1 MNDTSILIVEDEGIV
16 AEDLACKIRQF
27 GYDVAGTAGTGEE
40 AIKLARLQQPDLVL
54 MDIHLAGA
62 MDGIEAARQI
72 HQQSKLPILFLTAH
86 SDLSTAQRIQ
96 QVEAVGYILKPFD
109 DRDLR
114 IQIALTLQKY
124 RAEKRLRESE
134 QRYRLLAETMLQG
147 VVHQDAAGRV
157 IAMNQ
162 AARRILG
169 RTQEQFL
176 GSSSVEVEHHTIREN
191 GKFFPGLEHPSMVAL
206 RTGKVVRNVI
216 MGVFNPELHQYR
228 WINIDAV
235 PVLFDEKTEPME
247 VYTVFEDITERKH
260 SEEAQAR
267 LAAIVTSADDAII
280 GMDLDNNIQTWNAGA
295 ENVFG
300 YKADEIVGKN
310 IDLLLPPG
318 HQDEIHT
325 IQNKL
330 ASDRVIKK
338 FESLSRQKDGTVIP
352 VSLAVSHIRD
362 GTGKVIGTSRIAHN
376 ITEHKRFEAERDAM
390 IECLRFINESSE
402 TRSLVHSAI
411 SFFQKLSGC
420 EAVGVRLKKDG
431 DYPYY
436 ETLGFSDVFLTAGNG
451 LCSHDTSRERNH
463 NEAGNPMYAC
473 LCGDVLSTS
482 IDKTRS
488 FLTVRGS
495 FWCNS
500 ATELLTLIPESDLPN
515 LSCRCCLSEG
525 YESMALIPFSVGAER
540 LGLLQLNDRQK
551 NRFTEQAITLWERL
565 ANHLAVALAKFQADE
580 ALAALNAELDLKVRQ
595 RTFELQ
601 EMQQL
606 YLHSEKLAAIGKLS
620 ASIAHEFN
628 NPLQGILSILS
639 GVKKRAIMEAED
651 AELIDIAIGE
661 GKRISY
667 LIRSLQDFNR
677 PSSGVVATMDVHQSL
692 DSIILLHKNDFT
704 QKRIVMHT
712 DYTPHL
718 PTISAVSDQIKQVF
732 LNLLTNA
739 ADACLN
745 RGGVI
750 TVSTRQE
757 DDKVV
762 VAIKDNG
769 VGIRPEDIDNIYR
782 PFYTTKSE
790 VKGIGLGLSISYGI
804 VKKHKGEI
812 RIESTPG
819 EGSTFTVVL
828 PIKNE
833 QVEFFAAQEP
843 TP

>member
-27 GYDVAGTAGTGEE
+27 GYDVAGTADTGEE

-54 MDIHLAGA
+54 MDIHLNGA

-72 HQQSKLPILFLTAH
+72 HEECNLPILFLTAH
-86 SDLSTAQRIQ
+86 SDLGTAQRIQ
-96 QVEAVGYILKPFD
+96 QAHAVGYILKPID
-109 DRDLR
+109 DRDLH
-114 IQIALTLQKY
+114 IQIDMALQKN

-134 QRYRLLAETMLQG
+134 ERYRLLAETMQQG
-147 VVHQDAAGRV
+147 VVHQDATGRI

-176 GSSSVEVEHHTIREN
+176 GSSSVAVEHHTIREN

-216 MGVFNPELHQYR
+216 MGMFNPELHQYR

-247 VYTVFEDITERKH
+247 VYTVFEDITERKQ

-300 YKADEIVGKN
+300 YKADEIIGKN

-330 ASDRVIKK
+330 ASDRVIRK
-338 FESLSRQKDGTVIP
+338 FESLSQQKDGTVIP

-402 TRSLVHSAI
+402 TRGLIHSAI
-411 SFFQKLSGC
+411 SFFQKLSDC
-420 EAVGVRLKKDG
+420 EAVGVRLKKDD

-436 ETLGFSDVFLTAGNG
+436 ETLGFSDAFLTAGNG

-482 IDKTRS
+482 IDKTRT

-500 ATELLTLIPESDLPN
+500 ATELLTVIPESDLPN
-515 LSCRCCLSEG
+515 LSCRCCISEG
-525 YESMALIPFSVGAER
+525 YESMALIPFIVGVKR
-540 LGLLQLNDRQK
+540 LGLLQLNDRKK
-551 NRFTEQAITLWERL
+551 NRFTEQAITLWERF

-601 EMQQL
+601 KMQQL

-628 NPLQGILSILS
+628 NPLQGILSILG

-651 AELIDIAIGE
+651 AELVDIAIGE

-677 PSSGVVATMDVHQSL
+677 PTSGIIATVDVHQSL
-692 DSIILLHKNDFT
+692 DSIMLLHKNDFT
-704 QKRIVMHT
+704 QKRITMKT
-712 DYTPHL
+712 DYAPDL
-718 PTISAVSDQIKQVF
+718 PTIGAVSDQIKQVF

-739 ADACLN
+739 ADACQN
-745 RGGVI
+745 RGGII

-757 DDKVV
+757 DDKVAI
-762 VAIKDNG
+762 AIKDNG
-769 VGIRPEDIDNIYR
+769 VGIRSEDIDNIYR
-782 PFYTTKSE
+782 PFYTTKPE

-819 EGSTFTVVL
+819 KGSTFTVVL
-828 PIKNE
+828 PIKND
-833 QVEFFAAQEP
+833 QVEFFPAP
-843 TP
+843 DRS